1 MVLKVGVLQKD
12 PFVINKDKITGF
24 TVDIWEN
31 IAKKNNIKFQY
42 HTIKNEKEL
51 NNAINNNL
59 YDVILGVVE
68 IDAER
73 IKKLDFTVPYYFSNF
88 SLVNKRPDSYKEI
101 TIQLA
106 KFLLMFFLFVITSMT
121 IYYFSVKD
129 DVKINEII
137 HFTFKNMSPYVFGKR
152 DPGLLAKINYFFG
165 FFFIILFIIGVYTTF
180 FTEKNISSVPKN
192 PILVDSK
199 SSMLIKYLKSRG
211 AQVRIINNSGGL
223 NNLLDMYLTDP
234 DNLAG
239 VFVQEEGKI
248 AKDGSIFNKNP
259 KYQNLQ
265 FSRYNFGQNQISI
278 VLKKNHP
285 LYENINSELIKMREK
300 GEIYEISKNWLS
312 YSQRKQLQ
320 I

>member
-137 HFTFKNMSPYVFGKR
+137 HFTFKNV
-152 DPGLLAKINYFFG
+152 YF
-165 FFFIILFIIGVYTTF
+165 
-180 FTEKNISSVPKN
+180 
-192 PILVDSK
+192 
-199 SSMLIKYLKSRG
+199 
-211 AQVRIINNSGGL
+211 
-223 NNLLDMYLTDP
+223 
-234 DNLAG
+234 
-239 VFVQEEGKI
+239 
-248 AKDGSIFNKNP
+248 
-259 KYQNLQ
+259 
-265 FSRYNFGQNQISI
+265 
-278 VLKKNHP
+278 
-285 LYENINSELIKMREK
+285 
-300 GEIYEISKNWLS
+300 
-312 YSQRKQLQ
+312 
-320 I
+320 